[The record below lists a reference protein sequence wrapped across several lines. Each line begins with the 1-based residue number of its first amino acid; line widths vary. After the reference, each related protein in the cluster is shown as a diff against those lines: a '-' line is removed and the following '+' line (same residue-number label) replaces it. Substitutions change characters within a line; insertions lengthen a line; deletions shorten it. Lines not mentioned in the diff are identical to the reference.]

1 MTGLFAEQTANP
13 SGGYDG
19 AFYGRPIQLW
29 YQIAAI
35 LTAIVFA
42 ATSTAGILYPLDWII
57 GIRLAKE
64 DELEGLDLA
73 AHGEGWEVVASRAVG
88 DLVKKVLANQ
98 HTTRNEICDNG
109 TFELRYTPTDPTRQ
123 SFKVNIPNLSKA
135 TDDPVNS
142 PSINHS

>member
-1 MTGLFAEQTANP
+1 M
-13 SGGYDG
+13 
-19 AFYGRPIQLW
+19 
-29 YQIAAI
+29 
-35 LTAIVFA
+35 
-42 ATSTAGILYPLDWII
+42 WIYSV
-57 GIRLAKE
+57 LC
-64 DELEGLDLA
+64 L

-109 TFELRYTPTDPTRQ
+109 TFELHYTPTDPTRQ

-135 TDDPVNS
+135 TNDPVNS